1 MENSENDSQMGKA
14 IMKRL
19 YGVLLALAFLAGCSS
34 EPTKPAAPPQ
44 PKTPDLL
51 TGRTAFQKMY
61 IQAHGWAGDAR
72 PFRLES
78 QPNKDS
84 NGRDGKSAIWR
95 ASFASPSRG
104 SVKPFVWSGT
114 DSSDAPSRGVSPGSE
129 DSYSASNS
137 NTQVFEVAFMKVDSD
152 KAFEEAQKHG
162 GEKVL
167 AKNPDLPVLYVCD
180 WRGSENKLIWHV
192 IYGTDRDSAKLK
204 VAVDASTGE
213 FSNVEK

>member
-1 MENSENDSQMGKA
+1 MKSSEKDSQNRKA
-14 IMKRL
+14 SMKRL
-19 YGVLLALAFLAGCSS
+19 YLVLLALGLLAGCSS
-34 EPTKPAAPPQ
+34 EPSKRAPSPQ

-51 TGRTAFQKMY
+51 TGRSAFQKMY
-61 IQAHGWAGDAR
+61 IQAHGWSGDAK

-95 ASFASPSRG
+95 ASFASPSKG

-129 DSYSASNS
+129 DSYSPTNS
-137 NTQVFEVAFMKVDSD
+137 NTQIFDVAFMKVDSD

-162 GEKVL
+162 GDKVL
-167 AKNPDLPVLYVCD
+167 EKNPDLPVLYVAD
-180 WRGSENKLIWHV
+180 WNGGQNQLIWHV
-192 IYGTDRDSAKLK
+192 IYGTDRDKLRI
-204 VAVDASTGE
+204 AVDASSGE
-213 FSNVEK
+213 FLHVEK

>member
-1 MENSENDSQMGKA
+1 
-14 IMKRL
+14 MKKL
-19 YGVLLALAFLAGCSS
+19 YLVLLALGLMAGCSS
-34 EPTKPAAPPQ
+34 EPSKPAAPPQ

-51 TGRTAFQKMY
+51 TGRSAFQKMY
-61 IQAHGWAGDAR
+61 IQAHGWSADAK

-95 ASFASPSRG
+95 ASFASPSKG

-129 DSYSASNS
+129 DSYSPTNS
-137 NTQVFEVAFMKVDSD
+137 NTQIFDVAFMKVDSD

-162 GEKVL
+162 GDKVL
-167 AKNPDLPVLYVCD
+167 EKNPDLPVLYVAD
-180 WRGSENKLIWHV
+180 WNGSQNQLIWHV
-192 IYGTDRDSAKLK
+192 IYGTDRDTAKLRI
-204 VAVDASTGE
+204 AVDASSGE
-213 FSNVEK
+213 YLHVEK

>member
-1 MENSENDSQMGKA
+1 MN
-14 IMKRL
+14 RL
-19 YGVLLALAFLAGCSS
+19 YVVLVALVFLAGCSS
-34 EPTKPAAPPQ
+34 EPSKPAEAPK

-51 TGRTAFQKMY
+51 TGRSAFQKMY
-61 IQAHGWAGDAR
+61 IQAHGWAGDAK

-78 QPNKDS
+78 QANKDS

-104 SVKPFVWSGT
+104 AIKPFVWSGT
-114 DSSDAPSRGVSPGSE
+114 DSSDAPSRGVSPGTE
-129 DSYSASNS
+129 DSYSPGNS

-167 AKNPDLPVLYVCD
+167 AKSPDLPVLYVAD
-180 WRGSENKLIWHV
+180 WKGTENKLIWHV

-213 FSNVEK
+213 FLNVEK

>member
-1 MENSENDSQMGKA
+1 
-14 IMKRL
+14 MKRFNL
-19 YGVLLALAFLAGCSS
+19 VLLGLAFLAGCSS

-44 PKTPDLL
+44 PKTPELL
-51 TGRTAFQKMY
+51 TGRSAFQKMY
-61 IQAHGWAGDAR
+61 IQAHGWSGDAK

-78 QPNKDS
+78 QANKDA

-95 ASFASPSRG
+95 ASFASPSKG

-114 DSSDAPSRGVSPGSE
+114 DSSDAPSRGVSPGGE
-129 DSYSASNS
+129 DSYSPSNS
-137 NTQVFEVAFMKVDSD
+137 NTQLFDVAFMKVDSE

-162 GEKVL
+162 GDKVL
-167 AKNPDLPVLYVCD
+167 AKSPDLPVLYVCD
-180 WRGSENKLIWHV
+180 WKGSQNQLIWHV

-213 FSNVEK
+213 FLNVEK

>member
-1 MENSENDSQMGKA
+1 MN
-14 IMKRL
+14 RL
-19 YGVLLALAFLAGCSS
+19 FAMFVALVFLAGCSS
-34 EPTKPAAPPQ
+34 EPTKPAEPPK
-44 PKTPDLL
+44 PKEPEVL
-51 TGRTAFQKMY
+51 TGRSAFQKMY
-61 IQAHGWAGDAR
+61 IQAHGWAGDAK

-129 DSYSASNS
+129 DSYSPNNS
-137 NTQVFEVAFMKVDSD
+137 NTQIFELAFMKVDSD

-162 GEKVL
+162 GDKVL
-167 AKNPDLPVLYVCD
+167 AKNPDLPILYIAD
-180 WRGSENKLIWHV
+180 WKGSENMLIWHV
-192 IYGTDRDSAKLK
+192 IYGNDRDSAKLK

-213 FSNVEK
+213 FLNVEK

>member
-1 MENSENDSQMGKA
+1 
-14 IMKRL
+14 MKRF
-19 YGVLLALAFLAGCSS
+19 YVMLLALAFLAGCSS
-34 EPTKPAAPPQ
+34 EPSKPAAPPQ

-51 TGRTAFQKMY
+51 TGRSAFQKMY
-61 IQAHGWAGDAR
+61 IQAHGWSADAK

-95 ASFASPSRG
+95 ASFASPSKG

-129 DSYSASNS
+129 DSYSPTNS
-137 NTQVFEVAFMKVDSD
+137 NTQIFDVAFMKVDSD

-162 GEKVL
+162 GDKVL
-167 AKNPDLPVLYVCD
+167 EKNPDLPVLYVAD
-180 WRGSENKLIWHV
+180 WNGSQNQLIWHV
-192 IYGTDRDSAKLK
+192 IYGTDRDSAKLRI
-204 VAVDASTGE
+204 AVDASSGE
-213 FSNVEK
+213 YLHVEK

>member
-1 MENSENDSQMGKA
+1 VN
-14 IMKRL
+14 RL
-19 YGVLLALAFLAGCSS
+19 HLLLLVLALLPGCS
-34 EPTKPAAPPQ
+34 TKPSMPAEPPK

-51 TGRTAFQKMY
+51 TGRSAFQKMY
-61 IQAHGWAGDAR
+61 IQAHGWSGDAK

-78 QPNKDS
+78 QANKDS

-95 ASFASPSRG
+95 ASFASSSKG

-114 DSSDAPSRGVSPGSE
+114 DSSDAPSRGVTPGSE

-137 NTQVFEVAFMKVDSD
+137 NTQVFDVAFMKVDSD
-152 KAFEEAQKHG
+152 KAFEEAQRHG
-162 GEKVL
+162 GDKVL
-167 AKNPDLPVLYVCD
+167 AKTPDIPVLYICD

-204 VAVDASTGE
+204 VAVDASSGE
-213 FSNVEK
+213 FLNVEK

>member
-1 MENSENDSQMGKA
+1 
-14 IMKRL
+14 MKRL
-19 YGVLLALAFLAGCSS
+19 YLVVLALGLMAGCSS
-34 EPTKPAAPPQ
+34 EPSKPAAPPQ

-51 TGRTAFQKMY
+51 TGRSAFQKMY
-61 IQAHGWAGDAR
+61 IQAHGWSADAK

-95 ASFASPSRG
+95 ASFASPSKG

-129 DSYSASNS
+129 DSYSPTNS
-137 NTQVFEVAFMKVDSD
+137 NTQIFDVAFMKVDSD

-162 GEKVL
+162 GDKVL
-167 AKNPDLPVLYVCD
+167 EKNPDLPVLYVAD
-180 WRGSENKLIWHV
+180 WNGSQNQLIWHV
-192 IYGTDRDSAKLK
+192 IYGTDRDTAKLRI
-204 VAVDASTGE
+204 AVDASSGE
-213 FSNVEK
+213 YLHVEK